1 MYLSQG
7 PPKATPSFEDLPEEL
22 TELRKP
28 VIFMV
33 MVYYSKRCRLNKIS
47 KGKRHTEW
55 SRGENSGKLFVNF
68 FTVEFQGQC
77 LTLLPVQVTVPA
89 REGHQG
95 NGGDV

>member
-1 MYLSQG
+1 MSYSLHVSKSG
-7 PPKATPSFEDLPEEL
+7 APKATPSFEDLPEEL

-68 FTVEFQGQC
+68 SQ
-77 LTLLPVQVTVPA
+77 LSSKDNA
-89 REGHQG
+89 
-95 NGGDV
+95 